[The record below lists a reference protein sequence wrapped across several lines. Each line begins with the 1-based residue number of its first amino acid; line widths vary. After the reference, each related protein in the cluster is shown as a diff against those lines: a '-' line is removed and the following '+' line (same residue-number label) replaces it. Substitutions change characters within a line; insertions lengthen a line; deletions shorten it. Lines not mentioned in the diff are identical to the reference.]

1 MKKPNF
7 CAAIALLAVTFSC
20 DFSHS
25 GGEQGQGSISIHFC
39 EGSSFTSPDG
49 TKSSSSSEIPDTL
62 DFLLSIS
69 DSDGNSVYD
78 GIYGDFPRSMVVDA
92 GSYNVSV
99 RSIEFDPPAFS
110 APVYGDD
117 QCVVIPSG
125 GSVDVSL
132 ECTLINCGI
141 KLSIASGFLTAYPD
155 GVIFV
160 KSDDGKL
167 MYSYSESRIAYF
179 NPGNVTVYMNEGS
192 TDTDL
197 FTRSL
202 SAREILCV
210 TISVQSSSSSSS
222 DDEDDGSGSI
232 SIGVDTTANWSSGNY
247 TIGQGFTDGTSS
259 DSAMDITAAKQN
271 VGAEDV
277 WVYGY
282 IVGCFKSSTNLVTE
296 ADFPLA
302 SNMAISDRRGET
314 DRTNC
319 MSVELK
325 SGSTLR
331 EEANL
336 VDNPDNL
343 GRKIF
348 LKGTIVESY
357 YGINGIKSISD
368 FEWGD

>member
-1 MKKPNF
+1 MLAMAATFAFP
-7 CAAIALLAVTFSC
+7 CAC
-20 DFSHS
+20 DLSSES
-25 GGEQGQGSISIHFC
+25 GSQGQGSLSVHFC
-39 EGSSFTSPDG
+39 QGTSFTSPSE
-49 TKSSSSSEIPDTL
+49 TKSSSSTEIPDTL
-62 DFLLSIS
+62 DFLLSVS
-69 DSDGNSVYD
+69 DEQGNSIYD
-78 GIYGDFPRSMVVDA
+78 GSYGDFPRSMTVDA
-92 GSYNVSV
+92 GNYYVSV
-99 RSIEFDPPAFS
+99 RSIDFEAPAFS
-110 APVYGDD
+110 SPEYGDD
-117 QCVVIPSG
+117 QWVVVPSG

-132 ECTLINCGI
+132 ECTLLNCGV
-141 KLSIASGFLTAYPD
+141 KLSISSGFLTAYPD

-160 KSDDGKL
+160 RSDDGKL

-179 NPGNVTVYMNEGS
+179 NPGDVTVYMNEGT

-197 FTRSL
+197 FTRTL
-202 SAREILCV
+202 AAKEILSV
-210 TISVQSSSSSSS
+210 AISVSSSTSTSTGST
-222 DDEDDGSGSI
+222 DEGSI
-232 SIGVDTTANWSSGNY
+232 SIIVDTSATWINTSY
-247 TIGQGFTDGTSS
+247 TIGEGFTDGTDSS
-259 DSAMDITAAKQN
+259 TAMDITTAKQN

-282 IVGCFKSSTNLVTE
+282 IVGCFKSSTNMVTE
-296 ADFPLA
+296 ADFPMA

-319 MSVELK
+319 LSVELK